1 MNRCTLLVF
10 NWQYCERKQSTDS
23 TRMSVYRYI
32 CVYRAEMADH
42 LRTLPNLF
50 YYFPG
55 LGDDVRPCVTHH
67 PRHLHAVP
75 SGSVQQNME
84 LLFNIQ
90 HIIRLL
96 FNAQNKFNI
105 CETKL
110 KFMHTPYIYVHQP
123 KNIQWSVNQ
132 AFTWHLYTTSSTC
145 TCIFTKIPYPF
156 LMTYP

>member
-1 MNRCTLLVF
+1 MYITCIQLTILWAKTIYWFYTHVSLQVYMCT
-10 NWQYCERKQSTDS
+10 
-23 TRMSVYRYI
+23 
-32 CVYRAEMADH
+32 VYRAEMADH

-50 YYFPG
+50 DYFPG

-96 FNAQNKFNI
+96 FNAQNKFNN

-110 KFMHTPYIYVHQP
+110 KFMHTPYIYVHASA
-123 KNIQWSVNQ
+123 KK
-132 AFTWHLYTTSSTC
+132 YTVVCQSS
-145 TCIFTKIPYPF
+145 IYMASIHYLQYMNMYFY
-156 LMTYP
+156 

>member
-1 MNRCTLLVF
+1 
-10 NWQYCERKQSTDS
+10 
-23 TRMSVYRYI
+23 
-32 CVYRAEMADH
+32 MADY

-50 YYFPG
+50 DYFPG

-110 KFMHTPYIYVHQP
+110 KFMHTPYIYVHASA
-123 KNIQWSVNQ
+123 KK
-132 AFTWHLYTTSSTC
+132 YTVVCQSS
-145 TCIFTKIPYPF
+145 IYMASIHYLQYMYMYFY
-156 LMTYP
+156 